1 MMTLYLTFEA
11 LEAGRIKMD
20 TRMSVSAHAAA
31 QAPSKLSLVPGN
43 TISVDDA
50 IRGIVVKSA
59 NDASVVMAEHLGGT
73 EPRFAERM
81 TAKALQLGMHNT
93 QFRNA
98 SGLPNKGQITTA
110 RDMAILAVALRRDFP
125 QYYRYFS
132 EVEFNYRGASHI
144 NHNHM
149 LTRYD
154 GIDGVK
160 TGFIRASGFNIATS
174 AVRNGRRLIGVVMG
188 GVSSF
193 SRDQRMWELLDEGFA
208 LAARAPIGAS
218 ARLKLASSVPIP
230 PTTPPAMKPQRE
242 AKQPREARAPA
253 QVAADKR
260 PPGLT
265 LGALAA
271 VPPPDEDLAKASV
284 APPASARKGWAVQV
298 GAFTRPGPAKL
309 AAAKAQ
315 KRDAAL
321 KGHQIEVARGEGDDD
336 ELYRARVVGLTQ
348 AAARQACDRLRKQ
361 KIECLVVP
369 PQESASR

>member
-1 MMTLYLTFEA
+1 
-11 LEAGRIKMD
+11 
-20 TRMSVSAHAAA
+20 
-31 QAPSKLSLVPGN
+31 
-43 TISVDDA
+43 
-50 IRGIVVKSA
+50 
-59 NDASVVMAEHLGGT
+59 
-73 EPRFAERM
+73 
-81 TAKALQLGMHNT
+81 
-93 QFRNA
+93 
-98 SGLPNKGQITTA
+98 
-110 RDMAILAVALRRDFP
+110 
-125 QYYRYFS
+125 
-132 EVEFNYRGASHI
+132 
-144 NHNHM
+144 
-149 LTRYD
+149 
-154 GIDGVK
+154 
-160 TGFIRASGFNIATS
+160 
-174 AVRNGRRLIGVVMG
+174 LIGVVMG

-208 LAARAPIGAS
+208 LAARAPVGAS

-230 PTTPPAMKPQRE
+230 PMTPSEMKPKRE
-242 AKQPREARAPA
+242 AKQPREAKAPA

-260 PPGLT
+260 PPGLK

-321 KGHQIEVARGEGDDD
+321 KGHPIEVARGEGDDD

-348 AAARQACDRLRKQ
+348 TAARQACERLRKQ
-361 KIECLVVP
+361 KIGCLVVP